1 MRSRTLVLPFSLLLF
16 LAPSVHAKSY
26 SADRFDARISVRP
39 GGTLEVTET
48 VVFRFE
54 GTFREVFRRI
64 PRRLTDG
71 IEVTRVSMDGASF
84 SRGTDPGQYDLSNDD
99 GLRVR
104 WHFGPVV
111 SSIHTFE
118 LTYVARGIVQQSA
131 DGDLLEWRALPSNHD
146 YLIETTTVDFDL
158 PAAPARPPVVKTNRT
173 AAADVH
179 AEDTHVRFSA
189 SGIRSHGWI
198 EASIVMPAGSV
209 IAAPPAWQA
218 RSIYAAQFA
227 SKWLIAGAIVLAV
240 GLLVL
245 FAVRQGYDSPAR
257 EPAAGPSGPDVPDT
271 ASPAIAGAL
280 ASNGRAGLEQAMATL
295 FALAE
300 RGELSIIE
308 NPKHWGQRSFELQR
322 TPTAQPLTEY
332 EQAVLDAAFT
342 GRERE
347 ERTDLTRVRGRLTRR
362 LRRFTAA
369 VERQMLADGLMDEG
383 RLAVRRRYVR
393 IAIGAVVLGAAA
405 MIPAAILIEDYG
417 AWPLAVPGAV
427 MLVGLIGLMMY
438 AAHTPL
444 SNEGIRR
451 GREWRGFQQ
460 FLRQVT
466 RDRATVPRGVAA
478 RMLPFAVATGL
489 AAGWSSYLKKHNENV
504 PSWFRALASDHG
516 GQAFA
521 YFVASGG
528 SGAGHGAGG
537 GAAGGGASGAH

>member
-1 MRSRTLVLPFSLLLF
+1 MRPRTLVLAFSLLLC
-16 LAPSVHAKSY
+16 LAPAAHAKSY
-26 SADRFDARISVRP
+26 SADRFDARITVRP
-39 GGTLEVTET
+39 GGALEVIET

-84 SRGTDPGQYDLSNDD
+84 SPGKDPGQYDLSNDD

-104 WHFGPVV
+104 WHFAPVT

-118 LTYVARGIVQQSA
+118 LTYVARGVVQQSA
-131 DGDLLEWRALPSNHD
+131 DGDLLRWRALPTNHD
-146 YLIETTTVDFDL
+146 YRIETTTVDFDL
-158 PAAPARPPVVKTNRT
+158 PGAPSRPPAFRTNRT
-173 AAADVH
+173 SAADVG

-227 SKWLIAGAIVLAV
+227 SKWLIAAAIVFAV
-240 GLLVL
+240 GIVVL
-245 FAVRQGYDSPAR
+245 FAVRQGYDSPVPESAV
-257 EPAAGPSGPDVPDT
+257 GPSGPDVPD
-271 ASPAIAGAL
+271 AARPAIAGAL
-280 ASNGRAGLEQAMATL
+280 VSNGRAGLEQAMATL
-295 FALAE
+295 FALAG
-300 RGELSIIE
+300 RGQLSIVE

-322 TPTAQPLTEY
+322 TPAEQPLTEY

-362 LRRFTAA
+362 LRRFTDA
-369 VERQMLADGLMDEG
+369 VERQLLADGLMDEG
-383 RLAVRRRYVR
+383 RLAVRKRYAR
-393 IAIGAVVLGAAA
+393 IGAGALVLGAV
-405 MIPAAILIEDYG
+405 MMVPTAILINDYG

-427 MLVGLIGLMMY
+427 MVTGLIGLMMY

-466 RDRATVPRGVAA
+466 RDRATVPRGVAP
-478 RMLPFAVATGL
+478 RLLPFAVATGL
-489 AAGWSSYLKKHNENV
+489 AAGWSSYLKKHNEDV